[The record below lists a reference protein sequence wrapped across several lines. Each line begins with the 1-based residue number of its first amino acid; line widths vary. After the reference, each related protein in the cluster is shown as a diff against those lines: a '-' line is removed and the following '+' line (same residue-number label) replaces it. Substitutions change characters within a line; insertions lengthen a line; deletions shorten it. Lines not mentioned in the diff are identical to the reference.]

1 MRPGQRKAV
10 GPVSA
15 AFAGKP
21 LIAFSMVLGGWIVA
35 RVMLWQSPFLPV
47 LDARSSY
54 PVAERAAPEL
64 RTEASELLMAGRN
77 AVALSAQAA
86 PAIIQVTKRQTRRV
100 GPIVDDRAYRGGTG
114 HHLLLMA
121 AFTYAP
127 QFAGARSSFIQAPLP
142 FPSGSS
148 AAREVRTVK
157 TDRWSFDAWA
167 FVRESG
173 GRPSAAGPVIAT
185 YGGSQAGAVLRYRLR
200 PDSALDPK
208 AYLRAVSSLSE
219 PGQQDVA
226 AGVSLKPV
234 RSLPLLA
241 AAEARVSQSGDAT
254 RLRPAIMVVSDAAP
268 VELPLGMRATSYAQ
282 AGYVGGE
289 FATPFADG
297 QVAVDREVA
306 RFNLATVR
314 AGVGSW
320 AGAQKGAHRV
330 DVGPTLH
337 TQATVAQKP
346 VLVAVD
352 YRQRV
357 DGNASPRS
365 GFALT
370 VSTSF

>member
-1 MRPGQRKAV
+1 MKSWQGRAA
-10 GPVSA
+10 GPANA
-15 AFAGKP
+15 AFTGKP
-21 LIAFSMVLGGWIVA
+21 LIAFSMILGGWIFA
-35 RVMLWQSPFLPV
+35 RIMLWQSPFLPV

-54 PVAERAAPEL
+54 PFAERAAPESP
-64 RTEASELLMAGRN
+64 TEANERPMAGHN
-77 AVALSAQAA
+77 PVAVSAHAA
-86 PAIIQVTKRQTRRV
+86 PAIIRATQRQTPQI
-100 GPIVDDRAYRGGTG
+100 GPIVESHAYRGGTG
-114 HHLLLMA
+114 HHLLMMA
-121 AFTYAP
+121 AFNYAP
-127 QFAGARSSFIQAPLP
+127 QFAGAQSGFIQAPLP
-142 FPSGSS
+142 FPTGRNATR
-148 AAREVRTVK
+148 AARPAK
-157 TDRWSFDAWA
+157 ADRWLFDAWA
-167 FVRESG
+167 FVREG
-173 GRPSAAGPVIAT
+173 AGRPSAAGPVIAT

-200 PDSALDPK
+200 PDSGLDPK
-208 AYLRAVSSLSE
+208 AYLRAVSSLSG

-234 RSLPLLA
+234 RTLPLLV

-268 VELPLGMRATSYAQ
+268 VHLPLGMRATSYAQ

-289 FATPFADG
+289 FATAFADG
-297 QVAVDREVA
+297 QAVVDCEVA

-320 AGAQKGAHRV
+320 AGVQKGAHRV
-330 DVGPTLH
+330 DVGPTIH
-337 TQATVAQKP
+337 TDITVAQKP
-346 VLVAVD
+346 VLIAVD